1 MSLRFAKQNRVRH
14 SARLAIPRAARFRD
28 PVPNPVLSSSQV
40 LAVRKAQEL
49 EAVQS
54 ALRTKAKHV
63 RYVET
68 RDLTHYELALWNL
81 HKTDAFCGALRL
93 PRRAHAT
100 VPGWTEELQSTKSSC
115 EHVRESMLYS
125 TNEELQRLSAWYGHS
140 AWNLHRVGDRPKL
153 GQLTGLVFDRI
164 NVVHP
169 SCEGTSVSLTY
180 NHSTQALRIRVA
192 YSREQSM
199 SRDAALRYRPGGP
212 GRDGLHTTCTAAT
225 TGPDDSEHAPLLS
238 DDDLADAEFEFE
250 GANFV
255 VTGQAEPGVWT
266 ALMIDVEADNG
277 TEIRLSRA
285 ELVSNLLRGS
295 AFAIPAS

>member
-115 EHVRESMLYS
+115 EQLRPVPRRAKVHI
-125 TNEELQRLSAWYGHS
+125 APPDG
-140 AWNLHRVGDRPKL
+140 GDA
-153 GQLTGLVFDRI
+153 
-164 NVVHP
+164 
-169 SCEGTSVSLTY
+169 VSL
-180 NHSTQALRIRVA
+180 SSSPVA
-192 YSREQSM
+192 
-199 SRDAALRYRPGGP
+199 
-212 GRDGLHTTCTAAT
+212 
-225 TGPDDSEHAPLLS
+225 
-238 DDDLADAEFEFE
+238 
-250 GANFV
+250 
-255 VTGQAEPGVWT
+255 
-266 ALMIDVEADNG
+266 
-277 TEIRLSRA
+277 
-285 ELVSNLLRGS
+285 VSNKSGCFIGL
-295 AFAIPAS
+295 